1 MKVEYYNQYLH
12 FKSIGLRAK
21 ATENLKQFIDSFESF
36 EEKEQWTRDFLE
48 SGDSEDIIR
57 HEIYKIVV
65 FPVLLKGYQKQDFW
79 SLTWLIKTIQNIY
92 KVKTL
97 HEQIDFKTDYQLLQ
111 DCYSIEPQNPEIR
124 QALLKK
130 LLSWLDYSIHEYPR
144 GILYGHNGAT
154 IDECQDILTHIEFVK
169 TLDPEEKFKDFLD
182 DVRTKVLEYMAR
194 PRNYPMSQ
202 SIN

>member
-1 MKVEYYNQYLH
+1 MKAEYYNQYLH

-48 SGDSEDIIR
+48 SGEYGHKIR
-57 HEIYKIVV
+57 HELYEIVV
-65 FPVLLKGYQKQDFW
+65 FPVLLKGYQKRDFW
-79 SLTWLIKTIQNIY
+79 SLTWLIKTIHNIY

-111 DCYSIEPQNPEIR
+111 DCYSIDSQNPKIR
-124 QALLKK
+124 KALLKK
-130 LLSWLDYSIHEYPR
+130 LLSWLDYSIHEYPM
-144 GILYGHNGAT
+144 GILYGHNGGT

-169 TLDPEEKFKDFLD
+169 KLDPEEKFKDFLD
-182 DVRTKVLEYMAR
+182 DVRTKVLEYMER
-194 PRNYPMSQ
+194 PRKTSMS
-202 SIN
+202 